1 MHLPNSVQY
10 INHFE
15 KLGENWHLE
24 KIIIRGIEAF
34 VCHLYGYSEMKD
46 VNLLRYKL
54 FCAKKGHCPCVKLPP
69 CQSSLKQHC
78 LRANYQSKI
87 WRDCIADEFFVPP
100 PEGHG
105 WTITDGEINIK
116 WMDCKPAPGKVSL
129 VFFISD
135 RYLRVTETN
144 KSNKGLILF

>member
-1 MHLPNSVQY
+1 M
-10 INHFE
+10 
-15 KLGENWHLE
+15 
-24 KIIIRGIEAF
+24 
-34 VCHLYGYSEMKD
+34 C
-46 VNLLRYKL
+46 
-54 FCAKKGHCPCVKLPP
+54 KKGDCPCVKVAP
-69 CQSSLKQHC
+69 CQSSLKEHC

-105 WTITDGEINIK
+105 STIADGEINIK
-116 WMDCKPAPGKVSL
+116 WMDCKPAPEEVSL

-144 KSNKGLILF
+144 KSSKG